1 MFNVKKGKKRFSI
14 TVLGNELSAWM
25 LILPAIFCVYFL
37 VVRPQI
43 MGFYWSFFNMHGY
56 RVEEFVG
63 FENYRRVISDTMF
76 LKTLINTCKY
86 VIFSLLIGYI
96 YPIILA
102 IMLNEMVHVR
112 NALRVMIYLP
122 SILPAV
128 AGIALWY
135 MIYYPDQSGLLNMV
149 LGWFGAEPYGW
160 LQDSKNT
167 ILYIVISMTWQG
179 AGGTVIYY
187 FSALQGVNRE
197 LYEAAMMDGAGFF
210 RRIRIV
216 TLPHIAGI
224 SLLFLVRQIINVFSV
239 MEQPLQMTG
248 GGPNG
253 ASTTLGLQ
261 VYKYGFESIK
271 PQFAMA
277 LGVIMFFILMT
288 VTVFYF
294 YLNKKIE
301 SNNE

>member
-1 MFNVKKGKKRFSI
+1 MVKTKKRKKQFSL
-14 TVLGNELSAWM
+14 TSLGNEISAWV

-37 VVRPQI
+37 IVRPQI
-43 MGFYWSFFNMHGY
+43 LGFYWSFFNMHGY

-63 FENYRRVISDTMF
+63 LENYRRVIADTMF
-76 LKTLINTCKY
+76 LKTLLNTCKY

-102 IMLNEMVHVR
+102 IMLNEMVHAR

-128 AGIALWY
+128 ASLALWN
-135 MIYYPDQSGLLNMV
+135 MIYYPDQSGLLNIV
-149 LGWFGAEPYGW
+149 LSWVGVEPYGW
-160 LQDSKNT
+160 LQDSTNT
-167 ILYIVISMTWQG
+167 ILYIVISMTWHA

-210 RRIRIV
+210 KRIRIV
-216 TLPHIAGI
+216 TLPHISGV

-253 ASTTLGLQ
+253 ASTTMGLQ

-277 LGVIMFFILMT
+277 LGVIMFMILMV